1 MKHSILILFILMGC
15 SPASTPTKNDDKN
28 PKPDWLASKPNQ
40 ASYYVGIGRSTKDGV
55 TNHIQAAKKSAL
67 EDLVSEIKV
76 NISSSSVLSSIDANK
91 EFQEKYEQIIQ
102 TTAADEIEEFEQVD
116 TWQDE
121 RNFWVYYRLSKQ
133 RYKEIKD
140 EQKRNAVSIGLD
152 FFKKAKE
159 SERNKEPVLALGFYY
174 QGFRTIQKYLA
185 EPIRLEYE
193 GEEIL
198 LTSEII
204 ASMQV
209 LFDKMDITLNPS
221 QITLNRRVSMS
232 EQTITA
238 KVFDKATKKV
248 IADVPL
254 KAEFEKGSGS
264 VFPSYKT
271 DGNGQAKIL
280 LTKISSRDLEQTVS
294 IKLNPLNFAGT
305 TSTTIDSLIVQRMVV
320 PRATVLLKV
329 QRPTVF
335 LAAVEKSLGAVKQ
348 SQQITNRIRNYLT
361 NAGFE
366 FTEDKTKAELML
378 DVSANSEKGAV
389 SGSIYITY
397 VTAVIRVAAVKD
409 NREIYT
415 TTLDRV
421 KGFSLDFE
429 RSSQEAYN
437 KSLEIL
443 EKEKLPELLNS
454 ILQ

>member
-1 MKHSILILFILMGC
+1 
-15 SPASTPTKNDDKN
+15 
-28 PKPDWLASKPNQ
+28 
-40 ASYYVGIGRSTKDGV
+40 
-55 TNHIQAAKKSAL
+55 
-67 EDLVSEIKV
+67 
-76 NISSSSVLSSIDANK
+76 
-91 EFQEKYEQIIQ
+91 
-102 TTAADEIEEFEQVD
+102 
-116 TWQDE
+116 
-121 RNFWVYYRLSKQ
+121 
-133 RYKEIKD
+133 
-140 EQKRNAVSIGLD
+140 
-152 FFKKAKE
+152 
-159 SERNKEPVLALGFYY
+159 
-174 QGFRTIQKYLA
+174 
-185 EPIRLEYE
+185 LEYE
-193 GEEIL
+193 GKEIL

-209 LFDKMDITLNPS
+209 LFDKMEIALNPS
-221 QITLNRRVSMS
+221 QITLNRRVSTS

-254 KAEFEKGSGS
+254 KAEFEKGSGN
-264 VFPSYKT
+264 VFPTYKT
-271 DGNGQAKIL
+271 DGNGLTKIL

-294 IKLNPLNFAGT
+294 VKVNPLSFAG
-305 TSTTIDSLIVQRMVV
+305 SSVTTIDSLIVQRMVV

-329 QRPTVF
+329 QRPTVY

-348 SQQITNRIRNYLT
+348 SQQITNRIRNFLT

-366 FTEDKTKAELML
+366 FTEEKSKAELMV
-378 DVSANSEKGAV
+378 DVNANSERGAV

-397 VTAVIRVAAVKD
+397 VTAVIRVAAIKD
-409 NREIYT
+409 NREIYA

-437 KSLEIL
+437 KSVEIL